1 MKFNV
6 VYTLIQQRLNWNC
19 IKKLQSIQVFFP
31 RACLRFFDCNFF
43 KAVLAGSLSRFDLFC
58 HHILFSFVC
67 SETPEIL
74 RYHLTLF
81 KTRGADYARHITTCP
96 PIFSDDAASNAN
108 KAFCRY

>member
-43 KAVLAGSLSRFDLFC
+43 KAVLLWRAAFPDLIYFVIIPYLVLFAQRRRRF
-58 HHILFSFVC
+58 
-67 SETPEIL
+67 
-74 RYHLTLF
+74 
-81 KTRGADYARHITTCP
+81 
-96 PIFSDDAASNAN
+96 
-108 KAFCRY
+108 